1 MKAIILAGGLGT
13 RLKPFTEVIP
23 KPLLPIGESSVLEI
37 QILSLKKHG
46 VTDIFIATNYMADY
60 VQAFLGD
67 GSKYGVRLVF
77 SKEQQP
83 LGTCGPV
90 TLLEKEL
97 TEPFFLMNGDI
108 LTTLDFGKAYA
119 FALQHEA
126 QLVVLTKEIRTP
138 FSFGKVVSKDDC
150 LIDLEEKPNFRF
162 EILSG
167 IYVLKPALFSLIP
180 KGTYYGIDSLIKD
193 MLVARMKVGKY
204 LMQEYWLDI
213 GQIEDFQAAQEVY
226 KTHFGHLKSAPAKG

>member
-97 TEPFFLMNGDI
+97 TEPFFLMNGDV

-119 FALQHEA
+119 FSCQHEA

-193 MLVARMKVGKY
+193 MLAARMKVGKY

>member
-13 RLKPFTEVIP
+13 RLKPFTQIIP
-23 KPLLPIGESSVLEI
+23 KPLLPVGESSVLEI

-108 LTTLDFGKAYA
+108 LTTLDFGKAYS
-119 FALQHEA
+119 FACQHEA
-126 QLVVLTKEIRTP
+126 RLVVLTKEIRTP

-150 LIDLEEKPNFRF
+150 LIGLEEKPNFRF

-167 IYVLKPALFSLIP
+167 IYVLKPSLFSLIP
-180 KGTYYGIDSLIKD
+180 KNTYYGIDTLIKD
-193 MLVARMKVGKY
+193 MLAANMKVGKY
-204 LMQEYWLDI
+204 LMPEYWLDI
-213 GQIEDFQAAQEVY
+213 GQIEDFQEAQEVY
-226 KTHFGHLKSAPAKG
+226 KTHFEHLKPAPAKG